1 MGSTGQMIPSS
12 WKTGKQKNQFSIQ
25 YCSKVCVCACR
36 VAEEHGLRSIKL
48 ILSGRTLSAG
58 Q

>member
-1 MGSTGQMIPSS
+1 MIPSS